1 MRLLFVVSKLRDGGA
16 QAQACDLAS
25 GLIEM
30 GVSCR
35 IAALHPSPGHADH
48 QCVDAVILSRSIGD
62 RALLGALRSL
72 FALCRRERPDLV
84 HSHGEK
90 ADFAARIVCWL
101 LGIPHVVTIHTPR
114 PWHWRRRLGIFLER
128 RMAFLTRKYI
138 AVSSAVAGMLSQ
150 EVGVPPERICVIEN
164 WAPESAVAT
173 GLEALPH
180 RGQPTIINVARLD
193 VAKGQEI
200 LLRGF
205 DRVRLHYPNA
215 VLWMV
220 GAGPEEAALRRSAGP
235 GVEFLG
241 DRWDVARLLGMADLF
256 VLSSWWEGMP
266 LSILEAMREGTP
278 VVASHVG
285 GIPELVEHGVTGT
298 LFSQVDPSA
307 CAAAML
313 ACLADPARAHAMA
326 LEAQRRCTGRRER
339 GLALYVACYEDTLQV
354 SQRPPMAASTKPP

>member
-1 MRLLFVVSKLRDGGA
+1 MRLLFVMSQLRDGGA

-25 GLIEM
+25 GLVEM

-48 QCVDAVILSRSIGD
+48 HYVDAVILSRSIGD
-62 RALLGALRSL
+62 RALPGALRSL

-90 ADFAARIVCWL
+90 ADFAARIVCRL
-101 LGIPHVVTIHTPR
+101 LGIPHVATIHTLR
-114 PWHWRRRLGIFLER
+114 PWHWRRRLGMFLER

-150 EVGVPPERICVIEN
+150 EVGVPPERICMIAN
-164 WAPESAVAT
+164 WAPEPAAASA
-173 GLEALPH
+173 LEALPH

-205 DRVRLHYPNA
+205 DAVRLHYPNA
-215 VLWMV
+215 VLWIV
-220 GAGPEEAALRRSAGP
+220 GAGPEEEALRRSAGP

-241 DRWDVARLLGMADLF
+241 DRWDVTRLLGMADLF

-266 LSILEAMREGTP
+266 LSILEAMREGVP

-285 GIPELVEHGVTGT
+285 GIPELVEHGVTGR
-298 LFSQVDPSA
+298 LFPQGDSSA
-307 CAAAML
+307 CATAML
-313 ACLADPARAHAMA
+313 ACLADPERANAMA
-326 LEAQRRCTGRRER
+326 IEARRRCTGRRER
-339 GLALYVACYEDTLQV
+339 GLALYVACYEDTLRGATETRRSNV
-354 SQRPPMAASTKPP
+354 SLC

>member
-25 GLIEM
+25 GLVEM

-62 RALLGALRSL
+62 RALPGALRSL

-90 ADFAARIVCWL
+90 ADFAARIVCRL
-101 LGIPHVVTIHTPR
+101 LGIPHVATIHTLR
-114 PWHWRRRLGIFLER
+114 PWHWRRRLGMFLER
-128 RMAFLTRKYI
+128 QMAFLTRKYI

-150 EVGVPPERICVIEN
+150 EVGVPRERICVIAN
-164 WAPESAVAT
+164 WAPAPAAASAVA
-173 GLEALPH
+173 AMPH

-205 DRVRLHYPNA
+205 DAVRLHYPNA
-215 VLWMV
+215 VLWIV
-220 GAGPEEAALRRSAGP
+220 GAGPEEEALRRSAGP

-241 DRWDVARLLGMADLF
+241 DRWDVARLLGMANLF

-266 LSILEAMREGTP
+266 LSILEAMREGVP

-285 GIPELVEHGVTGT
+285 GIPEIVEHGVTGT
-298 LFSQVDPSA
+298 LFPRGDSSA

-313 ACLADPARAHAMA
+313 ACLADPERAHAMA
-326 LEAQRRCTGRRER
+326 IEAQRRCTGRRER
-339 GLALYVACYEDTLQV
+339 GLALYVACYEDTLRIATEKRRSHV
-354 SQRPPMAASTKPP
+354 SLC